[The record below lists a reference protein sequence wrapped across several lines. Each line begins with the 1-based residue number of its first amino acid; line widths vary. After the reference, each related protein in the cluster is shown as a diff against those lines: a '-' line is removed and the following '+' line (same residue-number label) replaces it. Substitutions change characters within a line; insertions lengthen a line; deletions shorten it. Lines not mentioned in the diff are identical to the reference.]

1 MYKHKMQFIMK
12 YISLFTLLIFA
23 VTGYAQDSTS
33 TQSNISSQ
41 TYTTTTKSET
51 YSTST
56 STREFRP
63 FKVNVGVGYAVP
75 GKGTG
80 AGGGVLFFVEPM
92 YRAGDMVAIGLRLES
107 AVLVRGVKGVDN
119 DDVKGDANSN
129 LSYTLNTQ
137 YYFNKN
143 NVRPFIGIG
152 GGLYS
157 LAAMKFNTA
166 SSSDPGA
173 DDVGAATVFGFYP
186 RIGVDAGHFNLT
198 LDYNFIPKSNVPGGG
213 QVVNSYLGI
222 RAGVAIGGG
231 RINKPMAK

>member
-1 MYKHKMQFIMK
+1 MK
-12 YISLFTLLIFA
+12 YLSLITLLTMATAI
-23 VTGYAQDSTS
+23 GYAQDSTS
-33 TQSNISSQ
+33 TESNVSTQ

-51 YSTST
+51 YSTSN

-80 AGGGVLFFVEPM
+80 AGGGVLFFVEPA
-92 YRAGDMVAIGLRLES
+92 YRAGDQVAIGLRLES
-107 AVLVRGVKGVDN
+107 AIMVRGVKGVDD

-129 LSYTLNTQ
+129 MSYTLNTQ
-137 YYFNKN
+137 YYFTKN

-166 SSSDPGA
+166 SNNDPGA
-173 DDVGAATVFGFYP
+173 NDVGAETVFGFYP
-186 RIGVDAGHFNLT
+186 RIGLDAGHFNLT
-198 LDYNFIPKSNVPGGG
+198 LDYNFIPKSKVPGGA

-222 RAGVAIGGG
+222 RAGIAIGGG
-231 RINKPMAK
+231 RINKTVPK